1 MQPSI
6 ARQID
11 ELCDR
16 FESQWRVGRKPRIED
31 YVAAAPSPL
40 RAALLR
46 SLLPVE
52 LELLG
57 TAGAAPIEA
66 EYRQRFPD
74 HAKLVA
80 EAFAVLASKR
90 SATDTSATDTSVS
103 SSSVR
108 TASYAGASAP
118 AKDEPT
124 PKQIGRFKILAV
136 LGQGAFGRV
145 YKARDPKLDRDV
157 ALKVPKPGVFAS
169 KEERERFLREARA
182 AAAIQ
187 HPNICPVHDVVLE
200 GDAVYIVMAFV
211 PGKSLA
217 DTVAQRKNALTA
229 KQAVLIVRK
238 LAMALHAAHAKG
250 IVHRDLK
257 PANILFDRER
267 KDVVITDFGL
277 ARRVQAGDVELT
289 QAGAIMG
296 TPAYMSP
303 EQARGDSKDVGPA
316 ADLYSLGVILY
327 EMLAGTRPFKGTMGE
342 IIGQVQHVAPEPP
355 SKHKPGLDP
364 RLDRICLKAMA
375 KLPKDRYGSMRE
387 FAYHLGEFLKDVP
400 SGAFAEGPPPPSVA
414 APHPGEGS
422 QMADIIAALSVERK
436 EESQQRERSH
446 RALSRT
452 ILAVGAGLA
461 LLLVAALV
469 FFVMPPPRP
478 DGPTVSVTLQ
488 NLLYLQDNSVHYYL
502 DGRKIASKQLEGPLK
517 LPVGAHQLEGKRGD
531 EVVEA
536 RHFNV
541 APADDRQEIVAP
553 LAEADGPPGLLREIK
568 HAQALNSVAVSPDGQ
583 WLLASSCVFSPFNR
597 NGDGF
602 LGLWELDTGKLLR
615 NEPLGNADQA
625 TFGPRGKI
633 VYVGVRARANESP
646 MVVQQ
651 FDLRNTKNWKDQLRY
666 ACKTT
671 EGSFQCL
678 DLSRD
683 GGTLLFGNHHDAFAA
698 ITVCNTQDAKRIA
711 VLDGACHGCLTPD
724 GKRFFA
730 AKASELALHEIRDGK
745 LELLKTYQ
753 GHTASIY
760 RVACSRDGKLV
771 AACTGGPVNAVRVW
785 EVATGKVLDHFA
797 RHTNGVMCVRFS
809 PDGRRLLTASAD
821 GVLRLSD
828 VATGDVVH
836 ETPPQGGTITSAVFT
851 PGGRRAVFGLSDGT
865 IKVWQ
870 LPK

>member
-1 MQPSI
+1 MQPSL

-16 FESQWRVGRKPRIED
+16 FESQWRGGKRPRIED
-31 YVAAAPSPL
+31 FLAAAPAKL
-40 RAALLR
+40 RPELLKH
-46 SLLPVE
+46 LLPLE
-52 LELLG
+52 LELRA
-57 TAGAAPIEA
+57 TAGETPVEA
-66 EYRQRFPD
+66 QYRERFAE
-74 HAKLVA
+74 HASVIA
-80 EAFAVLASKR
+80 EAFAGLASKR
-90 SATDTSATDTSVS
+90 AATDTSVS

-108 TASYAGASAP
+108 TASFRADPTPAKAEPAP
-118 AKDEPT
+118 AA
-124 PKQIGRFKILAV
+124 IGRFKILAV

-157 ALKVPKPGVFAS
+157 ALKVPKPGTFAS
-169 KEERERFLREARA
+169 AEERERFLREARA

-187 HPNICPVHDVVLE
+187 HPNICPVHDVILE
-200 GDAVYIVMAFV
+200 GDEFTIVMGYV

-217 DTVAQRKNALTA
+217 DLLAERKNLLSA
-229 KQAVLIVRK
+229 KQSVVIVRK
-238 LAMALHAAHAKG
+238 LAMALHAAHGRG

-257 PANILFDRER
+257 PANILFDSER

-277 ARRVQAGDVELT
+277 ARRVRAGDVELT
-289 QAGAIMG
+289 QAGVVMG

-316 ADLYSLGVILY
+316 SDVYSLGVVLY
-327 EMLAGTRPFKGTMGE
+327 ELLTGTRPFTGTMGE
-342 IIGQVQHVAPEPP
+342 IIGLVQHVPPEPP
-355 SKHKPGLDP
+355 SKRKPGVDP
-364 RLDRICLKAMA
+364 RLEAICLKAMA
-375 KLPKDRYGSMRE
+375 KAPKDRYGSMRE

-400 SGAFAEGPPPPSVA
+400 SGAIAEGMPTATPTKADEPSQVGA
-414 APHPGEGS
+414 
-422 QMADIIAALSVERK
+422 IIEALSIERK
-436 EESQQRERSH
+436 SSEQKIEQSH
-446 RALSRT
+446 RVLTRT
-452 ILAVGAGLA
+452 IVAVGAGLA
-461 LLLVAALV
+461 LLLVLCITLAAWW
-469 FFVMPPPRP
+469 FQRP
-478 DGPTVSVTLQ
+478 DGPTGPLVSVTLQ
-488 NLLYLQDNSVHYYL
+488 NVTYLHDNSVHYYL
-502 DGRKIASKQLEGPLK
+502 DGRKIDARKLEGPLK
-517 LPVGAHQLEGKRGD
+517 LAVGEHQLEAKRGD
-531 EVVEA
+531 EVLETRV
-536 RHFNV
+536 FPV
-541 APADDRQEIVAP
+541 RQEDDLQEVAAP
-553 LAEADGPPGLLREIK
+553 LAEPDGPPGLIREIK
-568 HAQALNSVAVSPDGQ
+568 HSNGLSSVAVSPDGQ
-583 WLLASSCVFSPFNR
+583 WLLASSCVFSPFNF

-602 LGLWELDTGKLLR
+602 VGLWELDTGKLLH
-615 NEPLGNADQA
+615 NEPLRNADQA
-625 TFGPRGKI
+625 TFAPRGKT

-651 FDLRNTKNWKDQLRY
+651 FDLRNTTRWKDQLRF

-683 GGTLLFGNHHDAFAA
+683 GGTLLFGNHHDAFTA
-698 ITVCNTQDAKRIA
+698 ITICSTPDAKRIA
-711 VLDGACHGCLTPD
+711 ALDGACHGCLTPD

-730 AKASELALHEIRDGK
+730 AKGSEVELHEIRDGK
-745 LELLKTYQ
+745 LELLNTYK

-760 RVACSRDGKLV
+760 RVACSRDGKRV

-797 RHTNGVMCVRFS
+797 RHTGGVMCVRFS

-851 PGGRRAVFGLSDGT
+851 PVGRRAVFGLSDGT
-865 IKVWQ
+865 IKLWQ